1 MIKTRGFRLDDF
13 FHKFPLTVRS
23 PLTKEFL
30 TYFYSELGS
39 DADADDIA
47 DLSDLGDR
55 SDKRGSALDKM
66 PSAAAAASID

>member
-1 MIKTRGFRLDDF
+1 MVLGWTIFTIIFS
-13 FHKFPLTVRS
+13 LTVRS
-23 PLTKEFL
+23 LTKEFL
-30 TYFYSELGS
+30 SYFYSELGS

-66 PSAAAAASID
+66 PTAAAAASID